1 MEFYKPEYWSGLPF
15 PSPEDLP
22 SPRIEPRSPVS
33 WADSLPVW
41 HFNTPLTLMNRS
53 SRQNFN
59 KPMLAL
65 NNMLNQMEL
74 IDIFRTYHPNTA
86 EYIYFS
92 SAC

>member
-22 SPRIEPRSPVS
+22 NPRIEPRSPVS
-33 WADSLPVW
+33 WADS
-41 HFNTPLTLMNRS
+41 LTLMNRS

-74 IDIFRTYHPNTA
+74 IDIFRT
-86 EYIYFS
+86 S
-92 SAC
+92 SKHSRLHILFKCMLNILQN